1 MGLCCINKFPNLS
14 IGWLKQSH
22 VGITLFE
29 IYICVYG
36 TIRNL
41 KVCVPGFKEVPE
53 EEKSKMVG
61 NVFTSVASNYDLMND
76 LMSCGLHRLWKDR
89 LDPHPKERKSIRFE
103 METFPDYIFVSFIL
117 CFLPDWFRSWIHF
130 REWSILMWLVEQVML
145 LVLNIDMCY
154 VIM

>member
-22 VGITLFE
+22 VDITLFE

-36 TIRNL
+36 IVRNL

-89 LDPHPKERKSIRFE
+89 LAPHPEDRKSIRFE
-103 METFPDYIFVSFIL
+103 METFPDYIFVSCQIGF
-117 CFLPDWFRSWIHF
+117 
-130 REWSILMWLVEQVML
+130 EVESISGNEAS
-145 LVLNIDMCY
+145 
-154 VIM
+154 